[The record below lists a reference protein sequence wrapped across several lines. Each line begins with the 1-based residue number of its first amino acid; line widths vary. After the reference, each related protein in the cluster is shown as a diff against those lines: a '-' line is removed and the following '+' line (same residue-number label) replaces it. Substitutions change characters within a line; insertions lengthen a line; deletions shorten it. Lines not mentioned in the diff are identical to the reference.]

1 MQSTL
6 PHHPPPPPAFTTPL
20 YIISLQDPNKPPEP
34 TFKDR
39 FSKLGAG
46 VGEKFAALG
55 SIMQDHSKTAAT
67 STSGAPKA
75 DDPPAEAA
83 DQSGEAVGSAQV
95 KSPGAAPPL
104 VPHPAAPKE
113 ALEYFQEYDLTF
125 TSKPEFSIVEG
136 PDGKG
141 AVVSWAVDVPVADS
155 GGETPAA
162 SPAAAAVESGHVPPS
177 GAVVIAVA
185 GESVTETE
193 LGDIVARVLN
203 GTPTKE
209 NSGREEAEEDGQP
222 SIDPSGGGEGGG
234 AFPLVVRFREKTTLR
249 QEDAHAAGAGGEVF
263 RNRMKAMA
271 AGFGNLF
278 QVKEP
283 GGSAVRDGFDVAGS
297 TSGAGGNTAAAG
309 VSDAFV
315 LTFGAKQASAEALPF
330 AMAEMVGG
338 LGVVVARVREDYA
351 SALVRPE
358 EGGVST
364 AGTAAIPVDV
374 KGGVEGAGGALEVLA
389 PGAVLLRVAG
399 QSVEGKG
406 VKHVHKVLDAAA
418 AEHEAVSPVMAGVLV
433 ATLRLGFGLDASALL
448 LWLRRAGMVYG
459 DP

>member
-1 MQSTL
+1 M
-6 PHHPPPPPAFTTPL
+6 P
-20 YIISLQDPNKPPEP
+20 LQDPNKPPEP

-67 STSGAPKA
+67 ATSGAPKP

-83 DQSGEAVGSAQV
+83 GQSGEAAGSTQV
-95 KSPGAAPPL
+95 KPPGAAPPL
-104 VPHPAAPKE
+104 APHPAAPKE
-113 ALEYFQEYDLTF
+113 CLEYFQEYDLTF
-125 TSKPEFSIVEG
+125 TSKPEFSIVGG

-141 AVVSWAVDVPVADS
+141 AVVSWEAAVPAAES

-162 SPAAAAVESGHVPPS
+162 SPAPATAAAQPPIEADHVPPS

-185 GESVTETE
+185 GESVMETE
-193 LGDIVARVLN
+193 LGDIVARVLS
-203 GTPTKE
+203 GTSTKE
-209 NSGREEAEEDGQP
+209 NSGRKEAEEDGQP
-222 SIDPSGGGEGGG
+222 SIDASDGGESGG

-249 QEDAHAAGAGGEVF
+249 QGDAHAAGAGGEVF

-297 TSGAGGNTAAAG
+297 ASGVGGNAAAAG
-309 VSDAFV
+309 MSDAFV
-315 LTFGAKQASAEALPF
+315 LTFAAKQASAEALPF

-364 AGTAAIPVDV
+364 AGTAAIPVD
-374 KGGVEGAGGALEVLA
+374 GGGGGIEGAGGALEVLA

-406 VKHVHKVLDAAA
+406 VQHVRKVLEAAA
-418 AEHEAVSPVMAGVLV
+418 AEHEVVSTVFAGL
-433 ATLRLGFGLDASALL
+433 LLRRLGFGLGLDKSALSF
-448 LWLRRAGMVYG
+448 
-459 DP
+459 